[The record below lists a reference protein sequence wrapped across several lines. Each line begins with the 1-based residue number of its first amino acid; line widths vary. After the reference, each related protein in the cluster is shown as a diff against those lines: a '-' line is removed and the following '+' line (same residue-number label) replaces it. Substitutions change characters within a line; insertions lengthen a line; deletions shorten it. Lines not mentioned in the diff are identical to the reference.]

1 MTFNDINGLVQQN
14 VQLRNQVHLLS
25 ADLDKRDMELRVY
38 IKFDFVFSIVSNVL
52 VCSYISVRAY
62 FCIQWHEYVMKN
74 ISFLYFPGELPN
86 WVEEDY
92 RWCCVQGWESDEKIR
107 RTSNNDWIPSQ
118 ICMFLYSPCH
128 EVGNLRFETLS
139 AKFQLHAVCETSP
152 KIVLFFVGSD
162 V

>member
-62 FCIQWHEYVMKN
+62 FCIQ
-74 ISFLYFPGELPN
+74 
-86 WVEEDY
+86 
-92 RWCCVQGWESDEKIR
+92 
-107 RTSNNDWIPSQ
+107 
-118 ICMFLYSPCH
+118 
-128 EVGNLRFETLS
+128 
-139 AKFQLHAVCETSP
+139 
-152 KIVLFFVGSD
+152 
-162 V
+162 